1 MNHFTIE
8 HIFKNDILIDFS
20 NNIEDEEIKEK
31 FNDSINYLKNIEE
44 YFKEIEN
51 NFQNYMI
58 DNLNELLLIKIL
70 LDNYSILKKENSHNS
85 QILLENIKYLYSYN
99 IKIKKKQ
106 FNEFL
111 KNKENYILKGNEYK
125 GDLNNGNLK

>member
-51 NFQNYMI
+51 NFQNYII

-70 LDNYSILKKENSHNS
+70 LDI
-85 QILLENIKYLYSYN
+85 I
-99 IKIKKKQ
+99 Q
-106 FNEFL
+106 F
-111 KNKENYILKGNEYK
+111 
-125 GDLNNGNLK
+125 